1 MEMRTKPVD
10 IEKILDEIWTRFESD
25 IEQSV
30 KCCNATY
37 SGDVTYTQIFN
48 ETYEDGRACK
58 YCLDVLRWCKLISD
72 DECSDMALKADQYI
86 ESILD
91 AWNKTA

>member
-10 IEKILDEIWTRFESD
+10 IEKILDEIWTRFITD
-25 IEQSV
+25 IDASL
-30 KCCNATY
+30 KTTASSATY
-37 SGDVTYTQIFN
+37 YTHIFN

-72 DECSDMALKADQYI
+72 DECSDMALKVDEYI
-86 ESILD
+86 EGIL
-91 AWNKTA
+91 AQFEQTA

>member
-10 IEKILDEIWTRFESD
+10 IEKILDEIWTRFKSD

-30 KCCNATY
+30 KCCDVAN
-37 SGDVTYTQIFN
+37 SGHTTYTQLFN

-72 DECSDMALKADQYI
+72 DECSDMALKVDEYI
-86 ESILD
+86 KNILD

>member
-30 KCCNATY
+30 KCCDVAC
-37 SGDVTYTQIFN
+37 SGHTTYTQLFN

-72 DECSDMALKADQYI
+72 DECSDMALKVDEHI

>member
-1 MEMRTKPVD
+1 MDVRTVKVD
-10 IEKILDEIWTRFESD
+10 VEEVLSDLWKRFESD
-25 IEQSV
+25 IEQSA
-30 KCCNATY
+30 KCCDISSSRNT
-37 SGDVTYTQIFN
+37 TYTQLFN

-72 DECSDMALKADQYI
+72 DECSDMALKVDEYI

-91 AWNKTA
+91 SYNKTA

>member
-25 IEQSV
+25 IEESV
-30 KCCNATY
+30 KCCEVSY
-37 SGDVTYTQIFN
+37 SGYTKYTQIFN

-72 DECSDMALKADQYI
+72 DECSDMALKVDEYI
-86 ESILD
+86 EGIL
-91 AWNKTA
+91 AQYEQTA

>member
-10 IEKILDEIWTRFESD
+10 IEKILDEIWTRFISD
-25 IEQSV
+25 MEQSV
-30 KCCNATY
+30 KCCDV
-37 SGDVTYTQIFN
+37 SGSGYTTYTQLFN

-72 DECSDMALKADQYI
+72 DECSDMALKVDEYI
-86 ESILD
+86 EGIL
-91 AWNKTA
+91 AQYEQTA